1 MPSVVAIFFF
11 FFGFRTQRETARGQ
25 ISERDHV
32 RLRLRLRRSE
42 GRGGLRAG
50 AGVCSPRLPA
60 EWASRRCAEPCNSAA
75 KPQTSPPG
83 KGRKTPAFFSKKGAR
98 RPAGAREAAP
108 HRPPPG
114 KGANGTLRGRSP
126 RTPEGVA
133 HGHPDKRRRLGSRR
147 RRRPPVHRGRGSRR
161 LRPTEGSVEAPQ
173 ARKRGPAHGPGAPLL
188 GARPREETSLS
199 GGETPL
205 LFPAGGPHTHG
216 CRGRRG
222 ARGRAGGGPRHW
234 QGRDDPGGC
243 DGERSPAQSS
253 ADTARHRTR
262 RVRRT
267 VGREGGEQQ
276 SARPGLGPARSGS
289 RTLNTTRSPL

>member
-1 MPSVVAIFFF
+1 MPSVVAIIFFL
-11 FFGFRTQRETARGQ
+11 FGFRTQRETARGQ

-32 RLRLRLRRSE
+32 RLRLRRSE

-133 HGHPDKRRRLGSRR
+133 HSHLDKRRRLGSRR
-147 RRRPPVHRGRGSRR
+147 RRRPPVHRGRGPRW
-161 LRPTEGSVEAPQ
+161 LRPTEGSAEAPQ
-173 ARKRGPAHGPGAPLL
+173 ARKRGPGTRPRSPTSGCPSKGRDVAVWRRDAPPVPGGRAPLL
-188 GARPREETSLS
+188 RRAAVQ
-199 GGETPL
+199 GE
-205 LFPAGGPHTHG
+205 
-216 CRGRRG
+216 
-222 ARGRAGGGPRHW
+222 
-234 QGRDDPGGC
+234 
-243 DGERSPAQSS
+243 
-253 ADTARHRTR
+253 
-262 RVRRT
+262 
-267 VGREGGEQQ
+267 
-276 SARPGLGPARSGS
+276 GPATGKDATAPRV
-289 RTLNTTRSPL
+289 

>member
-1 MPSVVAIFFF
+1 MQLCGETPNKPPWKGAEDS
-11 FFGFRTQRETARGQ
+11 GF
-25 ISERDHV
+25 
-32 RLRLRLRRSE
+32 
-42 GRGGLRAG
+42 
-50 AGVCSPRLPA
+50 
-60 EWASRRCAEPCNSAA
+60 
-75 KPQTSPPG
+75 
-83 KGRKTPAFFSKKGAR
+83 FFSKKGAR

-147 RRRPPVHRGRGSRR
+147 RRRPPVHRGRGPRR
-161 LRPTEGSVEAPQ
+161 LRPRRAAWRLPKPGNA
-173 ARKRGPAHGPGAPLL
+173 GPAHGPGAPLL

-205 LFPAGGPHTHG
+205 LFLAGGPRSSG
-216 CRGRRG
+216 ARPCRGRAPPL
-222 ARGRAGGGPRHW
+222 ARTRRPR
-234 QGRDDPGGC
+234 GC

-262 RVRRT
+262 RVWRT

-289 RTLNTTRSPL
+289 RALNTTRSPL

>member
-1 MPSVVAIFFF
+1 MCGTMQLCGETPNKPRWKGAEDS
-11 FFGFRTQRETARGQ
+11 GF
-25 ISERDHV
+25 
-32 RLRLRLRRSE
+32 
-42 GRGGLRAG
+42 
-50 AGVCSPRLPA
+50 
-60 EWASRRCAEPCNSAA
+60 
-75 KPQTSPPG
+75 
-83 KGRKTPAFFSKKGAR
+83 FFSKKGAR

-161 LRPTEGSVEAPQ
+161 LRPTEGSAEAPQ

-205 LFPAGGPHTHG
+205 LFPAGGPRSSG
-216 CRGRRG
+216 ARPCRGRAPPL
-222 ARGRAGGGPRHW
+222 AR
-234 QGRDDPGGC
+234 
-243 DGERSPAQSS
+243 
-253 ADTARHRTR
+253 ARRPR
-262 RVRRT
+262 RV
-267 VGREGGEQQ
+267 
-276 SARPGLGPARSGS
+276 
-289 RTLNTTRSPL
+289 